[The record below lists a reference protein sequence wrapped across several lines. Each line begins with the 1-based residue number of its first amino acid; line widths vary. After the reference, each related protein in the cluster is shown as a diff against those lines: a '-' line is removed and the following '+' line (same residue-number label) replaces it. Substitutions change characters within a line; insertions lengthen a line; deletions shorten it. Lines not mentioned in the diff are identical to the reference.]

1 MLRPAPAGG
10 ANSAPQ
16 TWLDFREKKREK
28 GRERE
33 REGKE
38 RARGK
43 KGKGN
48 KREKEKGT
56 KEREGERKRE
66 MKEERKGR
74 NLCSC
79 DFSLGKTHC
88 YAQFILLLTYLQ
100 CRPTYRRAFLR

>member
-1 MLRPAPAGG
+1 M
-10 ANSAPQ
+10 
-16 TWLDFREKKREK
+16 KRK
-28 GRERE
+28 G
-33 REGKE
+33 EGE
-38 RARGK
+38 

-56 KEREGERKRE
+56 KEREGGERKRE

-79 DFSLGKTHC
+79 DFSSGKTHC